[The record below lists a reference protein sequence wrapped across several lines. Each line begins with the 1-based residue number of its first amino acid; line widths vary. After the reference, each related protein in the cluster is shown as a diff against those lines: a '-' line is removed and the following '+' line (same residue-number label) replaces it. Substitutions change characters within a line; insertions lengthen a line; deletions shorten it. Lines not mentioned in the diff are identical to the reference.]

1 LYHGPMARVATYWV
15 DDRRPGGLTF
25 SHARHIR
32 VFLCY
37 RCAYRRTKVPTKQR
51 AVATRRRSVSRTER
65 LALRTTSDQRDL
77 LLAASQT
84 TGVTLSEFV
93 LSHATRAAEGVLA
106 DRQTFRL
113 GRSAW
118 DDFLAALDRP
128 AQDVPR
134 LRELLGGSNALD
146 G

>member
-1 LYHGPMARVATYWV
+1 
-15 DDRRPGGLTF
+15 
-25 SHARHIR
+25 
-32 VFLCY
+32 
-37 RCAYRRTKVPTKQR
+37 VPTKLR
-51 AVATRRRSVSRTER
+51 SVVARRGSVSRTER

-84 TGVTLSEFV
+84 TGVSLSEFV

-118 DDFLAALDRP
+118 NDFLTALDRP
-128 AQDVPR
+128 AQDVR
-134 LRELLGGSNALD
+134 GLRDLLGGPSVLD